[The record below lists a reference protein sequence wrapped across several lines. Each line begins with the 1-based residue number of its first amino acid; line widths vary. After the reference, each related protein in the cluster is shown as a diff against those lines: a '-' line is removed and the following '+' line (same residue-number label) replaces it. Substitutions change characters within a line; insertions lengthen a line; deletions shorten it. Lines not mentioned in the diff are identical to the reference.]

1 MYTKIS
7 LAKQVSVK
15 CKWSIYKVK
24 DKFYNKKRKME
35 ANEKFKSRNKPCP
48 LYSGQFPSTEIIWS

>member
-35 ANEKFKSRNKPCP
+35 AKMKILKAEINHAPCI
-48 LYSGQFPSTEIIWS
+48 LDSFLVQK